1 MLDTTTTDITALE
14 AEIAAIEAEWAVT
27 EARVDALLA
36 RPIPA
41 RPATT
46 RERMD
51 ALWAGVAQLAAW
63 NDQDEADLA
72 ALQAEIDAMEA
83 AA

>member
-1 MLDTTTTDITALE
+1 MEHTTTTDITALE

-27 EARVDALLA
+27 EARIDALLA

-51 ALWAGVAQLAAW
+51 SLWAGVQQLERDSAVQERYQRWIAR
-63 NDQDEADLA
+63 A
-72 ALQAEIDAMEA
+72 IDAL
-83 AA
+83 